1 MEHLISA
8 YIEERVSEII
18 IPSAGILV
26 DVLHKDSLTSIDKK
40 QTTLL
45 DPKTKI
51 KMIYPKIG
59 RRRHFIGSFSRL
71 KSNVFD
77 D

>member
-18 IPSAGILV
+18 IPNADILV

-51 KMIYPKIG
+51 KMIVLSLLYNVLTFI
-59 RRRHFIGSFSRL
+59 RRFL
-71 KSNVFD
+71 L
-77 D
+77 

>member
-18 IPSAGILV
+18 IPSADILV
-26 DVLHKDSLTSIDKK
+26 DVLHKDSLNSIYKK

-51 KMIYPKIG
+51 KMIVLSLLYNVLTFI
-59 RRRHFIGSFSRL
+59 RRFL
-71 KSNVFD
+71 L
-77 D
+77 

>member
-51 KMIYPKIG
+51 KMIVLSLLYNVLTFI
-59 RRRHFIGSFSRL
+59 RRFL
-71 KSNVFD
+71 L
-77 D
+77 

>member
-18 IPSAGILV
+18 IPSEDILV

-51 KMIYPKIG
+51 KMIVLSLLYNVLTFI
-59 RRRHFIGSFSRL
+59 RRFL
-71 KSNVFD
+71 L
-77 D
+77 